1 MAILKLYLYIYN
13 GGNKMKK
20 MILCLIVLMG
30 SFAFADTYLEDH
42 IENVLEAKYSYISD
56 KSKYLELDFDVHEQG
71 NTIYVKVKVDDDSYR
86 EKSSFSRNVFNNYV
100 KQIEKTVKSEAKGK
114 NVIINSYF

>member
-1 MAILKLYLYIYN
+1 
-13 GGNKMKK
+13 MKK
-20 MILCLIVLMG
+20 MILCLLVIVG
-30 SFAFADTYLEDH
+30 AFAFADTYLEDH
-42 IENVLEAKYSYISD
+42 IEDRLEAKYGYISD
-56 KSKYLELDFDVHEQG
+56 NSKYLELDFDVHEQG

-114 NVIINSYF
+114 NVIVNSYF